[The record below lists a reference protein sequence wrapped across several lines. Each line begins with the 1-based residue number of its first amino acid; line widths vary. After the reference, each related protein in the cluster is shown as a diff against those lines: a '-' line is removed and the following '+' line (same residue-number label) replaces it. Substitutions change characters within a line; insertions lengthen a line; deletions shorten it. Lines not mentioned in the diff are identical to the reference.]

1 MPSAAGRSYYGALVE
16 ADPFLGVEHQ
26 AFDPLTIDMTP
37 ALLERQRSEQYLTS
51 SQTRAHFLRQENGRP
66 HLTHSLLGRVAF
78 VKRWLFEFTSIS
90 RHLDGPAWKALI
102 EEEFGDAIM
111 SAIDFNFDFEREAN
125 PKGDRLKI
133 TMSGKFLPYK
143 YYGNEQGIPDY
154 GFNETS

>member
-1 MPSAAGRSYYGALVE
+1 
-16 ADPFLGVEHQ
+16 
-26 AFDPLTIDMTP
+26 MTP

-66 HLTHSLLGRVAF
+66 HLTQSLLGRVAF

-102 EEEFGDAIM
+102 EEEFGDGIM

-125 PKGDRLKI
+125 PKGDRVEI
-133 TMSGKFLPYK
+133 TTSGKFLPYK
-143 YYGNEQGIPDY
+143 YLRKRTRHPGLRLQRDELSEWVSLCIPALSGEHRD
-154 GFNETS
+154 TLRPK